1 MHTCVGAQGL
11 CFSTC
16 LSLCHGLGFAEKTS
30 LKDTQSSIPVGL
42 ILASVCGLILGRYS
56 LGFFQ
61 LIHYL
66 RPWRTRKSGTTDGSS
81 GIGVETSTDL
91 EEEEMFEE
99 FRTPSLL
106 THSNFSNSERVK
118 EIDVIDKVELA
129 AALMMHHGMQ
139 RPSPRRAKSG
149 SSNSGSEGSLKS
161 NAGYPGR
168 EHSPKRPIDF
178 DAQVGMTV
186 ASKRLS
192 PGNSSL
198 FSMSSCSSIGS
209 DLGAPSMTC
218 SSCGSPCGPFGPN
231 SLSEADVDFM
241 ASDTDDSRVEQS
253 IIRPGM
259 RAKSPVSFGDETECA
274 ENGLRGIVPSLLD
287 HSRYARSHRD
297 GIGLSFLD
305 GQMSAAAWMCGR
317 DAASLKLECGLGWL
331 DLVRPCLDDVY
342 GEQWEQKAHPEDL
355 ERCKAIFA
363 EAKAKRGP
371 FQVDYR
377 LQVSPEEYRW
387 VMDLAKP
394 RFSLVNHEF
403 LGYVGWRIDI
413 HEQKSIEVDM
423 EKYWSLPHEIL
434 VKAAPDGK
442 YFKNVSP
449 SFTDRL
455 GYTQEEFLST
465 EWMELLHPDD
475 RVYTMDEFK
484 KVALGQPIVNLQN
497 RYRCKAGAKVDGPT
511 FVDST
516 GTYKW
521 FNWTANYMYGAG
533 RDISGE
539 KVAQEE
545 LRRSQAEL
553 RRITDAIPG
562 GVFQYR
568 IDEKGVE
575 TFPFVSKGAL
585 SMCSSQEAVLDEA
598 PETAH
603 YEFSSNQPHKESGL
617 AVHADDLPTLRE
629 AMRQSSLAHTNL
641 DCDYRI
647 VKNSEVRWVR
657 VHAVP
662 QTRGNDGTKEWCGI
676 TWDITERHL
685 AEEALRKARD
695 VAEKSSEAKGK
706 FLANMS
712 HEIRTPM
719 NAVIGMGAL
728 LLETELN
735 DEQREYVSTIRSSG
749 EALLAVINDIL
760 DFSKIEAGKMDLEV
774 APFSLTDCIEDS
786 LDLISSQ
793 AASKGLELT
802 YTVAEKVPSMLKGD
816 VSRVRQILVNLLSNA
831 MKFTEHGH
839 VSIAVDGRKLDE
851 LPSLRCLE
859 EMPTRLCAGTTPLT
873 EEGSKWEIQISV
885 KDTGIGIPDDR
896 KHTLF
901 QAFRQVDASTTRKYG
916 GTGLGLAICARL
928 CALWGGRIWVDSV
941 SGQGS
946 TFHFTINGEEIVQ
959 VDKSDD
965 EEDYVT
971 FLRKKRVLV
980 IAGSSSSSQT
990 MCTRFLKS
998 WQVRVVSAVTA
1009 DEALQVVRQ
1018 TLDHAK
1024 DGHSCSCK
1032 HTETSSLNDP
1042 FMAVVVDCAMIDKD
1056 NRRVLESLKLCQ
1068 SSNPRIPV
1076 IPLTPFARRIQDYVQ
1091 ELDFRC
1097 AAHVSKPVKASH
1109 LLSSLMNA
1117 IMDDKDDM
1125 AIERVDPEPNKELS
1139 TPGLKKWTKRLNA
1152 GAPVSMDVDTGKRY
1166 PLRILVAEDNAI
1178 NQKVLLRLLQRH
1190 GYTADVVGNGLE
1202 AVDAA
1207 SRQSYDVC
1215 LMDCF
1220 MPEMDGL
1227 EATKR
1232 IRQRINPCP
1241 VIVAVTAAALEG
1253 EKRAC
1258 QQAGMHMYIA
1268 KPIKAEQLIRTL
1280 YKCWQVK
1287 TREINVESLQQ
1298 EILSAPSGQRKY

>member
-16 LSLCHGLGFAEKTS
+16 LSLCHGLGVTTESS
-30 LKDTQSSIPVGL
+30 LSKDSTSSIPVGL
-42 ILASVCGLILGRYS
+42 ILASVCGVILGRYS

-61 LIHYL
+61 VLHYL
-66 RPWRTRKSGTTDGSS
+66 RPWRSRKWINSS
-81 GIGVETSTDL
+81 GVVSNATESTLASEDEEWYEECCTTTSTTENANCSSTKGGRKID
-91 EEEEMFEE
+91 
-99 FRTPSLL
+99 SLL
-106 THSNFSNSERVK
+106 TK
-118 EIDVIDKVELA
+118 KA
-129 AALMMHHGMQ
+129 ARESSHIMQQGMQ
-139 RPSPRRAKSG
+139 QLPFLKWVSKTSDSRTAKRVQASKRSG
-149 SSNSGSEGSLKS
+149 
-161 NAGYPGR
+161 
-168 EHSPKRPIDF
+168 DF
-178 DAQVGMTV
+178 DEKLGM
-186 ASKRLS
+186 AYGSKRLS
-192 PGNSSL
+192 PERNSS
-198 FSMSSCSSIGS
+198 SSYLSSTSPLGS
-209 DLGAPSMTC
+209 NAGLDYSTC
-218 SSCGSPCGPFGPN
+218 ISCGSPCGHQRMSSG
-231 SLSEADVDFM
+231 LEADVDYM
-241 ASDTDDSRVEQS
+241 GLDMDSDYRVEDPFDEKCLHLS
-253 IIRPGM
+253 
-259 RAKSPVSFGDETECA
+259 KESP
-274 ENGLRGIVPSLLD
+274 
-287 HSRYARSHRD
+287 
-297 GIGLSFLD
+297 LSFEDIMEYAKGLHGTVSPLLETPAHCRPPRD
-305 GQMSAAAWMCGR
+305 ELGLNFLNGRISAAAWMCGG

-331 DLVRPCLDDVY
+331 DLVKPCLDDVY
-342 GEQWEQKAHPEDL
+342 GQQWEVKAHPEDL
-355 ERCKAIFA
+355 ERCKAVFA
-363 EAKAKRGP
+363 EAKAKRAP
-371 FQVDYR
+371 FQVEYR
-377 LQVSPEEYRW
+377 LQVSPNDYRW

-394 RFSLVNHEF
+394 RFSRSRGNF

-413 HEQKSIEVDM
+413 HEQKSIEYDM

-442 YFKNVSP
+442 CFENVSP
-449 SFTDRL
+449 SLTNRL

-465 EWMELLHPDD
+465 EWMSLLHPDD
-475 RVYTMDEFK
+475 REYTMSEFQ

-497 RYRCKAGAKVDGPT
+497 RYRCKDGAKVEGPT

-533 RDISGE
+533 RDISAE
-539 KVAQEE
+539 KVVQEE

-585 SMCSSQEAVLDEA
+585 SMCSSQESIEDGTAES
-598 PETAH
+598 AH
-603 YEFSSNQPHKESGL
+603 YNVSSNQPFKESGL
-617 AVHADDLPTLRE
+617 IHADDLPTLTE
-629 AMRQSSLAHTNL
+629 ALRQSSLSHTNL

-647 VKNSEVRWVR
+647 VRNGEVRWVR

-662 QTRGNDGTKEWCGI
+662 QTRGEDGTKEWCGL

-685 AEEALRKARD
+685 VEEALRQARD

-728 LLETELN
+728 LLETDLN
-735 DEQREYVSTIRSSG
+735 EEQREYVSTIRSSG

-802 YTVAEKVPSMLKGD
+802 YTVTEKVPSMLKGD

-831 MKFTEHGH
+831 MKFTDHGQ
-839 VSIAVDGRKLDE
+839 VSIAVDGRKLDGF
-851 LPSLRCLE
+851 PASKSVE
-859 EMPTRLCAGTTPLT
+859 EERTWLASATAPIKLKQGGA
-873 EEGSKWEIQISV
+873 KWEIQISV

-896 KHTLF
+896 IHTLF

-916 GTGLGLAICARL
+916 GTGLGLAICAHL

-941 SGQGS
+941 PGEGS
-946 TFHFTINGEEIVQ
+946 TFHFTINGEEIIEEETR
-959 VDKSDD
+959 DD
-965 EEDYVT
+965 EEDYVM

-980 IAGSSSSSQT
+980 IAGSSSSGQT

-998 WQVRVVSAVTA
+998 WQVRVVSAVTG

-1024 DGHSCSCK
+1024 DGQHSCSCR
-1032 HTETSSLNDP
+1032 HAESSSLNDT
-1042 FMAVVVDCAMIDKD
+1042 FTAVIVDCAMIDED
-1056 NRRVLESLKLCQ
+1056 NERVLESLKLCQ
-1068 SSNPRIPV
+1068 TSTPRIP
-1076 IPLTPFARRIQDYVQ
+1076 IILLTPFARRIQDYIQ
-1091 ELDFRC
+1091 ELDIRFT
-1097 AAHVSKPVKASH
+1097 AHVSKPVKASH
-1109 LLSSLMNA
+1109 LLRSLMNA
-1117 IMDDKDDM
+1117 VIDEKDEMMSDRTDF
-1125 AIERVDPEPNKELS
+1125 ERGKEL
-1139 TPGLKKWTKRLNA
+1139 GLKKWKKRMSS
-1152 GAPVSMDVDTGKRY
+1152 GTPVSMDIDTGKRY

-1232 IRQRINPCP
+1232 IRQIIKPCP
-1241 VIVAVTAAALEG
+1241 VIVAVTAAALEE
-1253 EKRAC
+1253 EKKGC
-1258 QQAGMHMYIA
+1258 LEAGMHMYIA

-1287 TREINVESLQQ
+1287 TREVSVESLQQ
-1298 EILSAPSGQRKY
+1298 EILSAPTSQKKY